1 MAVYVANIVIDQGCD
16 FAINYELQD
25 TATNQPKIL
34 VGYGITAQLRKTY
47 SSSNYVSFASS
58 ISLPSSGLIS
68 ISLTD
73 AQTSS
78 LKPGRYVYDVL
89 IQANG
94 LGSIDDR
101 VKAVE
106 GMALVRAGVTR

>member
-1 MAVYVANIVIDQGCD
+1 MAVYVANIVVEQGCD
-16 FAINYELQD
+16 FAINFELED
-25 TATNQPKIL
+25 TATNQPKNL

-47 SSSNYVSFASS
+47 SSSNYVSFACS
-58 ISLPSSGLIS
+58 ISVPADGVVSL
-68 ISLTD
+68 SLTD

-78 LKPGRYVYDVL
+78 LRPGRYVYDVL
-89 IQANG
+89 IQPGG
-94 LGSIDDR
+94 LESSNDR